1 MNDKSWHRVCRAN
14 EIEAEDVIGVTL
26 EGAVYA
32 VYRLKDGFYATE
44 GLCTHEQSPLAG
56 GYVSGDVIECA
67 KHNAR
72 YHIPTGKALRRPALR
87 DLATFPVK
95 REGEYLFI
103 GLPRADEGTSP
114 S

>member
-1 MNDKSWHRVCRAN
+1 MADYDWHRACGAD
-14 EIEAEDVIGVTL
+14 EIEEEDVIGVTID
-26 EGAVYA
+26 GRVYA

-87 DLATFPVK
+87 DLASYPVR
-95 REGEYLFI
+95 REGNDLFI
-103 GLPRADEGTSP
+103 GLPRGVEAFDAG
-114 S
+114 